1 MALNV
6 FGRFDLARKL
16 WWTAHQMKRQYRGAG
31 FCIARLF
38 CTERGIDP
46 DAAEYDV
53 VHSGWE
59 PS

>member
-1 MALNV
+1 MLSD
-6 FGRFDLARKL
+6 FDLARKL
-16 WWTAHQMKRQYRGAG
+16 WWAAHQMKPRYRNAG

-38 CTERGIDP
+38 CRERDIDP